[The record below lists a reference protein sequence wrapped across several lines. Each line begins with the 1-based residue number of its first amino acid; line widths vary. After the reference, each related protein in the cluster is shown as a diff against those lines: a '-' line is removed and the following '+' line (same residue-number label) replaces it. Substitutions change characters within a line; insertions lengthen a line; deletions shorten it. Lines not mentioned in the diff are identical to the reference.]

1 MAKKKKIETK
11 KYRYIVIILIIGG
24 LFIGLASR
32 LFYVMVTD
40 APKLKV
46 IASDQ
51 QQSELTI
58 DAKRGRILDRNMNE
72 LAISEDIYR
81 VDLDLITIRQT
92 LVKSKITS
100 SKLASDLGLI
110 LNMKPEDVTK
120 KLNSTLP
127 NGLPSSSAMLKRQIE
142 KPQIDKIK
150 ALNIRGIVVS
160 PDTKRYYTNGDFLS
174 SVLGFVNSDDKGA
187 AGIELSY
194 NKQLSGTP
202 GSMLYEKDR
211 NNNLLPY
218 DDPSYVKPIDGKDV
232 VLSIDEKIQELAED
246 AAEKA
251 LKDNN
256 AKAVNIIVMNPKN
269 GEILGMAN
277 KPSFNLNNP
286 PSGLANLGSSQSLW
300 ANASA
305 QDNFEPGSIFKV
317 ITAACAL
324 ESNIGLS
331 DTYIDNGSINVD
343 GTIIHCWDLNGHG
356 IESFVDIIKNSC
368 NVGFA
373 QLGAK
378 LGKDR
383 LVSFAAKMGFGQK
396 TGIDLP
402 GEASGMI
409 RNPAQINNV
418 DLASLAFG
426 QGVAVNQVQ
435 YMAAFNAVANGGN
448 WVRPHLM
455 KDVVNFDDNDKMT
468 VAQQYNN
475 YGTKKVYDE
484 KLAVTLRQDLLK
496 VVTEGVGKNAFVAG
510 LDIAGKTGT
519 AEIADPKTGRYA
531 PNMYMSSFAGMAPAS
546 NPKITLLVSID
557 EPAGSKYYAGEIS
570 APVAKDL
577 FTQIFNYIAYKGEES
592 VLGK

>member
-1 MAKKKKIETK
+1 MKTKKKIKVK

-24 LFIGLASR
+24 LFAGLIGR
-32 LFYVMVTD
+32 LFYVMVTVS
-40 APKLKV
+40 PKLKV

-51 QQSELTI
+51 QKSELTI
-58 DAKRGRILDRNMNE
+58 DAKRGRILDRNTNE

-81 VDLDLITIRQT
+81 VDLDLITVRQT
-92 LVKSKITS
+92 LKTSKITLAQLS
-100 SKLASDLGLI
+100 NSLASI
-110 LNMKPEDVTK
+110 LNMKPVDVTNK
-120 KLNSTLP
+120 INSTLP

-142 KPQIDKIK
+142 KPQIDKIN
-150 ALNIRGIVVS
+150 ALNVRGVVVS
-160 PDTKRYYTNGDFLS
+160 SDTKRYYTNGDFLS

-187 AGIELSY
+187 AGIEFSY

-202 GSMLYEKDR
+202 GSKRYEKDK
-211 NNNLLPY
+211 NDNLLPY
-218 DDPSYVKPIDGKDV
+218 EDPTYVKPIDGKDV
-232 VLSIDEKIQELAED
+232 ILSIDEKIQELAES

-269 GEILGMAN
+269 GEILAMAN
-277 KPSFNLNNP
+277 KPSFDLNNP
-286 PSGLANLGSSQSLW
+286 PSGIINSDNGKTLW

-317 ITAACAL
+317 ITSACAL
-324 ESNIGLS
+324 ESNIGLN
-331 DTYIDNGSINVD
+331 DTYSDPGSINID
-343 GTIIHCWDLNGHG
+343 GTVIHCWDLNGHG

-373 QLGAK
+373 ELGKK

-383 LVSFAAKMGFGQK
+383 LVTFAKKMGFTQK

-409 RNPAQINNV
+409 RNPSQINNV

-426 QGVAVNQVQ
+426 QGVAVTQIQ
-435 YMAAFNAVANGGN
+435 YMAAFNAVANGGT

-455 KDVVNFDDNDKMT
+455 KDVAHFDDSNKIIVDQEYKDF
-468 VAQQYNN
+468 
-475 YGTKKVYDE
+475 GKKKVFDE
-484 KLAVTLRQDLLK
+484 KLAATLRQDLLK
-496 VVTEGVGKNAFVAG
+496 VVTEGVGRNAFVAG

-519 AEIADPKTGRYA
+519 AEMADPKTGRYA
-531 PNMYMSSFAGMAPAS
+531 PDKYMSSFAGMAPAS
-546 NPKITLLVSID
+546 DPKITLLISID
-557 EPAGSKYYAGEIS
+557 EPTGSKYYAGEIS

-577 FTQIFNYIAYKGEES
+577 FTQIFNYIAYKGEEN
-592 VLGK
+592 VLGN